1 MDTVSTK
8 RASAGSQLI
17 DLCRE
22 LSSKRRLF
30 LASNRG
36 PIEYRTDPNGNL
48 RAQRGSGGV
57 VTALSAASQ
66 HIELTWFASAL
77 GEGDRRAF
85 QNAQGQRISLPLI
98 GPQTYLRFIVSP
110 RNVYHKYYNIFCNPL
125 LWFLQHY
132 MWNSP
137 YTPNIDAKVYDA
149 WDNGYVK
156 ANEAFAN
163 AIIEETKKDG
173 RPPIVFVHDY
183 HLYLVGKYLRQHMP
197 DVTLLHFTHIPWPAH
212 SYWLLLPPHMR
223 KAILEG
229 LCACDVVGLQTANR
243 DVTNFMHTCEALL
256 PNASIDSDNN
266 SITIEGHV
274 TKVKAYPISVDTA
287 GLEKLSKSNWIQDYK
302 KRLSPF
308 LLEQNIIR
316 VDRTEPSKNIIRG
329 FKAFDLLLD
338 RHPELKGKI
347 RFLAFLV
354 PSRTRIKQYQRYNEE
369 VLEMVSAINYKHG
382 NANWQPIKLFYEN
395 NYPQAIAAMCLYD
408 VLLINPVI
416 DGMNLVAKEGPIV
429 NERNGVLVLSEA
441 VGAHEQLKDGV
452 LTITPVDTENT
463 AETLYVALSL
473 SAEERKKRADRL
485 RRTIKKDN
493 LDNWLHQQLADVS
506 HLLYQQAAPRAA
518 QLALLPVP

>member
-36 PIEYRTDPNGNL
+36 PIEYRTDQNGNL
-48 RAQRGSGGV
+48 RVQRGSGGV
-57 VTALSAASQ
+57 VTALNAVSQ

-77 GEGDRRAF
+77 GEGDRRAV
-85 QNAQGQRISLPLI
+85 QNAQGERLTLPLI

-149 WDNGYVK
+149 WENGYVK
-156 ANEAFAN
+156 VNEAFAN
-163 AIIEETKKDG
+163 TIIEESKNDP
-173 RPPIVFVHDY
+173 RPPIVFIQDY
-183 HLYLVGKYLRQHMP
+183 HLYLVGKYLRQQMP
-197 DVTLLHFTHIPWPAH
+197 EVTLLHFTHIPWPAH

-223 KAILEG
+223 KAIFEG
-229 LCACDVVGLQTANR
+229 LCACDIVGLQTSNR
-243 DVTNFMHTCEALL
+243 DVPNFLHTCEALL
-256 PNASIDSDNN
+256 QGAVVDFESNIVTINN
-266 SITIEGHV
+266 HI
-274 TKVKAYPISVDTA
+274 TKVKAYPISVDIA
-287 GLEKLSKSNWIQDYK
+287 GLQKLSKSNWIQDYK
-302 KRLSPF
+302 KRLAPF
-308 LLEQNIIR
+308 LLKQNIVR
-316 VDRTEPSKNIIRG
+316 VDRTEPSKNIVRG

-338 RHPELKGKI
+338 RHPELKGNV

-369 VLEMVSAINYKHG
+369 VLELVSAINYKHG
-382 NANWQPIKLFYEN
+382 STDWQPIKLFYEN

-408 VLLINPVI
+408 VLLVNAVI

-463 AETLYVALSL
+463 AQMLYKALSL
-473 SAEERKKRADRL
+473 SAEDRKRRSDIL
-485 RRTIKKDN
+485 RRTIRRDD
-493 LDNWLHQQLADVS
+493 LDKWLCHQLADVNQ
-506 HLLYQQAAPRAA
+506 LLDQQAAPKAA
-518 QLALLPVP
+518 QLALLHL